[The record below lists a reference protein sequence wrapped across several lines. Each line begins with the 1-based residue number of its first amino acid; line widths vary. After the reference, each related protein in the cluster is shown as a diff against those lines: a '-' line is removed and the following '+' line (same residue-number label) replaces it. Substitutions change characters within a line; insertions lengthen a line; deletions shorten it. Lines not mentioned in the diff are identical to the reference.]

1 MMCDKVV
8 WDKAVCERWCVTK
21 LCVKDGLWQGCVW
34 KMVGERG
41 CVTKW
46 CVKDGASQSS
56 VWKMVCDKVVCDK
69 AVCVKDGGWKIVCHS
84 TLYTPRSTL
93 HTPYSTLHTLHFP
106 LHTPHSTLYTWH
118 SRLYTLH
125 STLHTL
131 HSTLHTLHFTLR
143 TPPTTVYTLHCPPP
157 TVMILSPLVN
167 RLLEAQTICSTFGRL
182 LLALQPFAPP
192 SSVSL
197 LIPLQTI
204 LFRTPTD
211 AALRWASE
219 FLHFPPFP
227 PALGDFPSFSVVFFL
242 PFSCHSSIFLHFP
255 PVFNDF
261 PSFSLVFSSLFP
273 AGVNGPRGNRSLPS
287 PLCVVVHAPQKS
299 SIYPPSTAPNFEILV
314 PYATTTPQT
323 P

>member
-1 MMCDKVV
+1 MS
-8 WDKAVCERWCVTK
+8 
-21 LCVKDGLWQGCVW
+21 L
-34 KMVGERG
+34 
-41 CVTKW
+41 
-46 CVKDGASQSS
+46 
-56 VWKMVCDKVVCDK
+56 
-69 AVCVKDGGWKIVCHS
+69 H
-84 TLYTPRSTL
+84 TLHSTL
-93 HTPYSTLHTLHFP
+93 HTSYSI
-106 LHTPHSTLYTWH
+106 LHTPHSTLSTPHSTLYTLH
-118 SRLYTLH
+118 LTLQTLHFTLCTLHFTLCTLH

-131 HSTLHTLHFTLR
+131 HSTLHTLHFTPR

-197 LIPLQTI
+197 LIPLQII
-204 LFRTPTD
+204 LFRTPQRTLLSVE
-211 AALRWASE
+211 LRSSSI
-219 FLHFPPFP
+219 FLRFP
-227 PALGDFPSFSVVFFL
+227 PALDDFPSFSFVFFL

-299 SIYPPSTAPNFEILV
+299 SIWPPSTATNFEILA

>member
-1 MMCDKVV
+1 MVHHKV
-8 WDKAVCERWCVTK
+8 
-21 LCVKDGLWQGCVW
+21 
-34 KMVGERG
+34 
-41 CVTKW
+41 
-46 CVKDGASQSS
+46 
-56 VWKMVCDKVVCDK
+56 VWKMVCDKVVC
-69 AVCVKDGGWKIVCHS
+69 ACERWWVKDCMSLH
-84 TLYTPRSTL
+84 TLHSTL
-93 HTPYSTLHTLHFP
+93 HTPYSTLYTFHSTLHTLHFT
-106 LHTPHSTLYTWH
+106 LDTPDSTLYTLH
-118 SRLYTLH
+118 FTLCTWH

-143 TPPTTVYTLHCPPP
+143 TPPTTVYTLHCSPP

-204 LFRTPTD
+204 LFRTPAD

-219 FLHFPPFP
+219 FLHVPPFSP
-227 PALGDFPSFSVVFFL
+227 CFGRFSVVFFL
-242 PFSCHSSIFLHFP
+242 PFSCHSSIFLHLP
-255 PVFNDF
+255 PVFNSF
-261 PSFSLVFSSLFP
+261 PSCSLVFSSLFP

-287 PLCVVVHAPQKS
+287 PLCVVVHAPPKS
-299 SIYPPSTAPNFEILV
+299 SIYPLSTATNFEILA
-314 PYATTTPQT
+314 PHATTTPQT

>member
-1 MMCDKVV
+1 
-8 WDKAVCERWCVTK
+8 
-21 LCVKDGLWQGCVW
+21 
-34 KMVGERG
+34 MVGERG

-46 CVKDGASQSS
+46 CVKDGVSQSS
-56 VWKMVCDKVVCDK
+56 VWQSCVCERWW
-69 AVCVKDGGWKIVCHS
+69 VKDCMSLH
-84 TLYTPRSTL
+84 TLHSTL
-93 HTPYSTLHTLHFP
+93 HTSYSI
-106 LHTPHSTLYTWH
+106 LHTPHSTLSTPH
-118 SRLYTLH
+118 STLYTLH
-125 STLHTL
+125 LTLQTLHFTLCTLHFTLCTLHARLHTL

-219 FLHFPPFP
+219 FLHFPPFSPCFGRFSFMFYRFFPTFFLSFLHFP
-227 PALGDFPSFSVVFFL
+227 PFSPCFQRFSFIFLGFFL
-242 PFSCHSSIFLHFP
+242 PFSC
-255 PVFNDF
+255 
-261 PSFSLVFSSLFP
+261 
-273 AGVNGPRGNRSLPS
+273 RS
-287 PLCVVVHAPQKS
+287 QR
-299 SIYPPSTAPNFEILV
+299 T
-314 PYATTTPQT
+314 
-323 P
+323 